1 MFSSG
6 RIKNGLGVLVVLLS
20 KRAMMMMMMMM
31 MMMLLMY
38 VAAVIEL
45 KTCVRIRTK
54 CVNIVDRCH
63 SAIAEIEK
71 DFNGMDLIDNHIYIF
86 DGCF

>member
-6 RIKNGLGVLVVLLS
+6 RIKNGLGVFVVLLS

-31 MMMLLMY
+31 LLMY
-38 VAAVIEL
+38 VAVVIEL

-63 SAIAEIEK
+63 SAIAEIER
-71 DFNGMDLIDNHIYIF
+71 DFNGMGLIDNHIYIL